1 VPLAF
6 TNAKAVKYWNGSS
19 WVGSQD
25 FGAVKMWNGSTWQY
39 VGIRPYADVPLVTF
53 SPDGGTVGSPTYLS
67 DYQNDNAAAVII
79 SASSSVVWNYSGG
92 DGITGYAT
100 VASGGSASQIIFYA
114 ENTGGF
120 NEHIFNVS
128 ASTGA
133 ETKYWVV
140 TVTSEAFGDFQ

>member
-1 VPLAF
+1 MALGFYGARL
-6 TNAKAVKYWNGSS
+6 VKYWNGSS
-19 WVGSQD
+19 WAQSQD
-25 FGAVKMWNGSTWQY
+25 FGNVKMWNGSTWQV
-39 VGIRPYADVPLVTF
+39 VGIRPYADIPLVTF
-53 SPDGGTVGSPTYLS
+53 SPAGGTSGSPTYLS

-92 DGITGYAT
+92 DGSTGYAT
-100 VASGGSASQIIFYA
+100 VGNGGSASQIIFYA
-114 ENTGGF
+114 QDTGGF
-120 NEHIFNVS
+120 NEHTFNVS